1 MTVSVMIMVMFV
13 AESHWA
19 NPQYVLKLQD
29 TDDDDD
35 TVCSVIV
42 QLMQKDRRKLKQ
54 KGEMFKYIGFIIYKV
69 CGTFSLYIC
78 LITVY
83 IYQVA
88 SMSVCSTI
96 FTKHTLCTVHSG

>member
-1 MTVSVMIMVMFV
+1 M

-35 TVCSVIV
+35 NVCSVIV

-54 KGEMFKYIGFIIYKV
+54 KGEMFRYIGFLIYKV
-69 CGTFSLYIC
+69 WNIFIIFLANYSLAYY
-78 LITVY
+78 L
-83 IYQVA
+83 
-88 SMSVCSTI
+88 
-96 FTKHTLCTVHSG
+96 

>member
-1 MTVSVMIMVMFV
+1 M

-35 TVCSVIV
+35 NVCSVIV

-54 KGEMFKYIGFIIYKV
+54 KGEIFRYIGFLIYKV
-69 CGTFSLYIC
+69 WNIFIIFLANYSLAYY
-78 LITVY
+78 L
-83 IYQVA
+83 
-88 SMSVCSTI
+88 
-96 FTKHTLCTVHSG
+96 